1 MNNSK
6 SNNIDNKHSK
16 ISDATQTHLSRRRQS
31 HTTATIDKLNIDLNV
46 DNYTVDDMKVFIRL
60 PDKEQYDYFTLKQ
73 HVDKKI
79 QAITQL
85 HLTLQEK
92 SQIVDFIKR
101 IHFSLK
107 DKLNIKGDNNL
118 AGIMDESYSIAD
130 LQQDIKQLSSVVK
143 ERKNK
148 ELESV
153 YVSPINQGIVN
164 DIRRNII
171 TTQISIDSKFRK
183 NYFNSKSSDFVVNLA
198 TPLKNVISMKM

>member
-16 ISDATQTHLSRRRQS
+16 ISDASQTHLSRRRQS

-46 DNYTVDDMKVFIRL
+46 DNYTIDEMKVFIRL
-60 PDKEQYDYFTLKQ
+60 PDEEQYDYFTLKQ

-85 HLTLQEK
+85 NLTLQEK

-107 DKLNIKGDNNL
+107 DKL
-118 AGIMDESYSIAD
+118 
-130 LQQDIKQLSSVVK
+130 
-143 ERKNK
+143 
-148 ELESV
+148 
-153 YVSPINQGIVN
+153 
-164 DIRRNII
+164 
-171 TTQISIDSKFRK
+171 T
-183 NYFNSKSSDFVVNLA
+183 KSL
-198 TPLKNVISMKM
+198 